1 MSATTSSIKFVFFGT
16 PDIAVTAL
24 DILERHALVPTL
36 IVTRADAEAGRG
48 KILTPSPVK
57 RWAIER
63 GIDVLTPQ
71 KIDADFISE
80 IANTEWDV
88 FVLVAYGMILPQALI
103 DLPRRGIVNMHPS
116 LLPRLRG
123 PSPIQSAVLTD
134 ERVTGVSVML
144 IDDKMDHGPVIA
156 QAKVEIPEDEW
167 PMRES
172 DLAGILAEEGA
183 TLLAETLPPWV
194 AGTIEAIPQDE
205 SLATFTKKVRK
216 EDGLISLSDDPH
228 ATLLKIR
235 AFEGW
240 PGTYAFFERNGAR
253 IRTAILEAHL
263 DSAGALCIDTVKP
276 EGKNEMPYADFL
288 RGGATPVDNG

>member
-1 MSATTSSIKFVFFGT
+1 MSAPHQSIRFVFFGT

-24 DILERHALVPTL
+24 DILEQHGLVPTL
-36 IVTRADAEAGRG
+36 VVTRADAEAGRG
-48 KILTPSPVK
+48 KVLTPSPVK
-57 RWAIER
+57 RWAMER
-63 GIDVLTPQ
+63 EIDVLTPK

-80 IANTEWDV
+80 IGNTEWDV

-123 PSPIQSAVLTD
+123 PSPIQSAILTD
-134 ERVTGVSVML
+134 ERITGVSVML

-156 QAKVEIPEDEW
+156 QAKVEIPADEW

-172 DLAGILAEEGA
+172 DLEGILAEEGA
-183 TLLAETLPPWV
+183 TLLAETLPKWV
-194 AGTIEAIPQDE
+194 VGTIEAIPQDE
-205 SLATFTKKVRK
+205 SLATSCKKVKK
-216 EDGLISLSDDPH
+216 EDGLVSLSDDPH

-240 PGTYAFFERNGAR
+240 PGTYTFFERNGTR
-253 IRTAILEAHL
+253 IRAAILDAHM
-263 DSAGALCIDTVKP
+263 DEAGALVIDTVKP

-288 RGGATPVDNG
+288 RGGAVPIDAE

>member
-1 MSATTSSIKFVFFGT
+1 MNAQHQSMRFVFFGT

-24 DILERHALVPTL
+24 DILERHSLMPTL
-36 IVTRADAEAGRG
+36 IVTRADAETGRG
-48 KILTPSPVK
+48 KVLTPSPVK
-57 RWAIER
+57 RWATER

-80 IANTEWDV
+80 IGNTEWDV

-123 PSPIQSAVLTD
+123 PSPIQSAILTD
-134 ERVTGVSVML
+134 ERITGVSVML

-167 PMRES
+167 PIGES
-172 DLAGILAEEGA
+172 DLESILAEEGA
-183 TLLAETLPPWV
+183 TLLAETLPHWV
-194 AGTIEAIPQDE
+194 AGTIDAIPQDE
-205 SLATFTKKVRK
+205 SLATFCKKVK
-216 EDGLISLSDDPH
+216 KGDGLISLSDDPH

-240 PGTYAFFERNGAR
+240 PGTYTFFERNGTR
-253 IRTAILEAHL
+253 IRAAILDAHM
-263 DSAGALCIDTVKP
+263 DGAGALVIDTVKP

-288 RGGATPVDNG
+288 RGGAVPIDAE